1 MNGRTV
7 VTIRMD
13 GFQRDIELPEA
24 LPLRTLCV
32 QRLELLAIP
41 HDGRDRA
48 GRGQH
53 ADAERQRI
61 AERLRYL

>member
-32 QRLELLAIP
+32 QLLELLK
-41 HDGRDRA
+41 
-48 GRGQH
+48 
-53 ADAERQRI
+53 
-61 AERLRYL
+61 

>member
-24 LPLRTLCV
+24 LRS
-32 QRLELLAIP
+32 
-41 HDGRDRA
+41 GRSA
-48 GRGQH
+48 CSFWNF
-53 ADAERQRI
+53 
-61 AERLRYL
+61 